1 MRWVGCLHCVYWGET
16 EATGEEGE
24 RTEEREL
31 KRRGRE
37 VARKEGEVKKR
48 LLGRRKGREERSD
61 RGGGVRDE
69 RERLRCR
76 LVQHDTLGNTKT

>member
-1 MRWVGCLHCVYWGET
+1 MNR
-16 EATGEEGE
+16 
-24 RTEEREL
+24 REL

-61 RGGGVRDE
+61 RGGGE
-69 RERLRCR
+69 R
-76 LVQHDTLGNTKT
+76 